1 MGRCRTR
8 LAGPVTVAITAVLL
22 ATLTPSAA
30 AMSPTRGVYAARADD
45 PLLAGPAHGQRAI
58 RELGDRLSTAAER
71 NHMTST
77 KLRHLLSTD
86 LTAWLDGIGQLY
98 FIDPARL
105 DLPAQPAPSDAA
117 AYPLDQTF
125 ALHSAPGSS
134 RVIFLDFDGA
144 NVSGTA
150 WNALPPAGKGLLPGD
165 HPAWDTD
172 GDPATFGTAE
182 RTAIQSIWQRVSE
195 DYAPFDVDVTTQDP
209 GDAALVNNGSPG
221 DTYGVRALITPS
233 ITAALQLCNNQC
245 GGIAYVGT
253 YNRVNT
259 TAYAQPAWIFPQQL
273 GPNNTKA
280 IAEAV
285 THEVGH
291 NLGLSHDGT
300 SGVGYYAGQGSWAP
314 IMGVGYSRPITQWS
328 KGEYADAN
336 NAENDLAVIAS
347 HGLSYRTDEA
357 GGTPGAA
364 AVLTN
369 TSTGGFI
376 TQSADVD
383 VYRID
388 RTCSGSVTVS
398 VDPAAT
404 SPDLDVRLTLLDA
417 DGAVLASADPPAAA
431 STQDLATGLAATLT
445 SSLGT
450 GVFYLSVDGIG
461 FGDPAT
467 TGYSDYASL
476 GQYTLSTTQCPVSG
490 PTMPLG
496 LVVAKDEDAG
506 TATLSWTAP
515 AYDGG
520 SPVTGYQVTT
530 DGGAPVVLPATARS
544 YTVSGLSL
552 GQDVTMAVAAVNA
565 IAAGPEASIS
575 FTMADVPGA
584 AESVAVD
591 AQSSLTQTASLSWA
605 SPSDDGGAAVTG
617 YDVLQDGQLV
627 DNVGAAE
634 RGYTFQDVPRG
645 VVVELSVRAVNR
657 VGPGQH
663 TSAVAELAPA
673 PTTPTAVTA
682 IAGTGKVVVSWSPPD
697 NAATAQVT
705 GYEIRRYVGQGPASS
720 PMSVGD
726 AARSFEW
733 TGLANGTSYRFSV
746 TAVSGLATS
755 AETLT
760 ASVAPAAE
768 PGRPKI
774 GKAKAGKPGGQVTAT
789 AVWRRPAS
797 TGGVALTGYRV
808 TAYRVNATGAVVQKV
823 VAGLRPPGA
832 SSYAMKLPAKGR
844 WRFSVQA
851 VNVVGT
857 GAASARSAPVAAR

>member
-1 MGRCRTR
+1 MGSCRTR
-8 LAGPVTVAITAVLL
+8 LTGPMVAAVAVVLL
-22 ATLTPSAA
+22 ATLTPAA
-30 AMSPTRGVYAARADD
+30 SAMSPTRGSYAARADD
-45 PLLAGPAHGQRAI
+45 PLLDGHAHGQRAI

-77 KLRHLLSTD
+77 QLRHLLSTD
-86 LTAWLDGIGQLY
+86 PTAWLDGVGRLY
-98 FIDPARL
+98 FVDPARL
-105 DLPAQPAPSDAA
+105 DLPAAAAPTEAA

-125 ALHSAPGSS
+125 ALHSATGSS
-134 RVIFLDFDGA
+134 RVIYLDFDGA

-150 WNALPPAGKGLLPGD
+150 WNALPPSGKGLLPGD
-165 HPAWDTD
+165 YPAWDTD
-172 GDPATFGTAE
+172 GAPATFGTAE
-182 RTAIQSIWQRVSE
+182 RTAIQSVWQRVSE

-233 ITAALQLCNNQC
+233 TTAALQLCDNQC

-253 YNRVNT
+253 YNLISA

-357 GGTPGAA
+357 GGTPSAA
-364 AVLTN
+364 AVLSN

-376 TQSADVD
+376 THASDVD

-388 RTCSGSVTVS
+388 RTCTGSVTVS
-398 VDPAAT
+398 ADPAAT
-404 SPDLDVRLTLLDA
+404 SPDLDVRLAVLDA
-417 DGAVLASADPPAAA
+417 DGTELASADPLAAT
-431 STQDLATGLAATLT
+431 STQDIATGLAATLT
-445 SSLGT
+445 TSLGT
-450 GVFYLSVDGIG
+450 GVFYLSVDGVG

-476 GQYTLSTTQCPVSG
+476 GQYALSTTQCPVSA
-490 PTMPLG
+490 PTVPLG
-496 LVVAKDEDAG
+496 LGVAKDEDAR

-515 AYDGG
+515 EYDGG

-530 DGGAPVVLPATARS
+530 DGGAPVALPATSRS
-544 YTVSGLSL
+544 YTVHGLSL

-565 IAAGPEASIS
+565 VAAGPTASTS
-575 FTMADVPGA
+575 FTMASPPGA
-584 AESVAVD
+584 AENVAVE
-591 AQSSLTQTASLSWA
+591 AQDSLTQTASLSWA
-605 SPSDDGGAAVTG
+605 PPSDDGGATVTG
-617 YDVLQDGQLV
+617 YDVLQDGQLIDTV
-627 DNVGAAE
+627 ATDE
-634 RGYTFQDVPRG
+634 RGYTFQAVPRG
-645 VVVELSVRAVNR
+645 TAVQLSVRAVNR
-657 VGPGQH
+657 VGAGQS
-663 TSAVAELAPA
+663 TSAAVELAPA
-673 PTTPTAVTA
+673 PTPPTAVTV

-697 NAATAQVT
+697 NAATAQIT
-705 GYEIRRYVGQGPASS
+705 GYQIRRYVGQGPASS
-720 PMSVGD
+720 PVGVAD
-726 AARSFEW
+726 SARSLEW
-733 TGLANGTSYRFSV
+733 TGLTNGTSYRFSV
-746 TAVSGLATS
+746 TAVSGIAAS

-760 ASVAPAAE
+760 AAVVPAAK
-768 PGRPKI
+768 PGRPTI
-774 GKAKAGKPGGQVTAT
+774 GKAKAGTPGGKVTAT
-789 AVWRRPAS
+789 AVWKPPTS

-808 TAYRVNATGAVVQKV
+808 TAYRVNAAGAVVQTV

-832 SSYAMKLPAKGR
+832 SSYTMKLPAKGR

-851 VNVVGT
+851 VNVMGT